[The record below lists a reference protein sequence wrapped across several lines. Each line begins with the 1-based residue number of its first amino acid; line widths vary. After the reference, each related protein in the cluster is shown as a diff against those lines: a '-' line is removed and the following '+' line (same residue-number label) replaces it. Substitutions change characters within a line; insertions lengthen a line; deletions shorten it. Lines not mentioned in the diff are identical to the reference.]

1 MKTKSL
7 SFLVASTV
15 ILMATSACSSA
26 PPKAAPAAPP
36 ATVVAM
42 ADQSQVS
49 VKVDEKK
56 SSEET
61 VTCVLE
67 KDKREVSVVAKDKG
81 CEVNYTKAGKTSVVA
96 SDKAGMEHC
105 EKTVAKMKGKL
116 LAGGYKCD

>member
-7 SFLVASTV
+7 SFLVASTA

-61 VTCVLE
+61 VTCVLD
-67 KDKREVSVVAKDKG
+67 KDKRGDFVGDWVI
-81 CEVNYTKAGKTSVVA
+81 
-96 SDKAGMEHC
+96 
-105 EKTVAKMKGKL
+105 
-116 LAGGYKCD
+116 